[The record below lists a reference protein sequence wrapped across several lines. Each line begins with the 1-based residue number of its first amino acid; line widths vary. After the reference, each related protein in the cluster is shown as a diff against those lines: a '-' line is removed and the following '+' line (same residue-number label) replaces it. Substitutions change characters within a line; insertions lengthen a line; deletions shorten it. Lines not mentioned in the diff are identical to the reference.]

1 MSARKLYQIGAPVAV
16 VLLILTVWQA
26 AVQLGNID
34 KWFLPGPV
42 DIVKEGIASF
52 PRVMEHTKAS
62 LGIALTGFALSI
74 AVGFAAA
81 VLLHLFQGFR
91 EAIYPLLIISQNIPI
106 LTLGPL
112 LVVWLGFGVLPKIV
126 LIVLMLFFPIT
137 VSTLSGLMQADR
149 SMLGYMRMIG
159 ATRRHIFMKLEL
171 PGAMPH
177 IFSGLKISATYSIM
191 GAVIAEWLGAS
202 KGIGLYMKLSQTSF
216 RADRVFVAV
225 FVIVALSLTVFGL
238 IVWIESRV
246 IRWKTMQR
254 SDLS

>member
-1 MSARKLYQIGAPVAV
+1 MARADRYKGWAPVAIA
-16 VLLILTVWQA
+16 LLALVVWQA

-34 KWFLPGPV
+34 KWLLPGPV

-52 PRVMEHTKAS
+52 PRIMEHTKAT
-62 LGIALTGFALSI
+62 LGIALIGFALSI
-74 AVGFAAA
+74 TVGFAAA
-81 VLLHLFQGFR
+81 VLLHLIHGFR
-91 EAIYPLLIISQNIPI
+91 VSLYPFLVISQNIPI
-106 LTLGPL
+106 ITLGPL
-112 LVVWLGFGVLPKIV
+112 LVMWLGFGVLPKIV

-149 SMLGYMRMIG
+149 SMLNYMRMIG
-159 ATRRHIFMKLEL
+159 ASRRHIFMKLEL

-225 FVIVALSLTVFGL
+225 FVIVALSLIVFGL
-238 IVWIESRV
+238 IVWIESRM

-254 SDLS
+254 SDL